1 MPFMFV
7 YAIVQRGR
15 HYYWTPCSDFS
26 RQVASCSPNHI
37 LPVVLMTQK
46 SMQYHVLHSRYARI
60 WTLLSRL
67 KLESYLP
74 PVRRSLLQR
83 LGQKEKILARW
94 GKVAAALMR
103 WKYPAYRW
111 PFPFY
116 CPMNNHSSLPGPS
129 PPFPHRSFYAGKNFP
144 RPRLLAVKINRGT
157 CVSLGRFQAFLPI
170 YTSLAEGRFRLL

>member
-1 MPFMFV
+1 
-7 YAIVQRGR
+7 
-15 HYYWTPCSDFS
+15 
-26 RQVASCSPNHI
+26 
-37 LPVVLMTQK
+37 MTQK
-46 SMQYHVLHSRYARI
+46 RMRYHVLHSRYARI

-111 PFPFY
+111 PFPFL
-116 CPMNNHSSLPGPS
+116 LP
-129 PPFPHRSFYAGKNFP
+129 H
-144 RPRLLAVKINRGT
+144 
-157 CVSLGRFQAFLPI
+157 
-170 YTSLAEGRFRLL
+170 E